1 MSSSPDEGEIR
12 SDACA
17 ENNKA
22 IHQNSQH
29 AQSPNGVDRLG
40 RTRDQTPIRD
50 SASRGSGSS
59 RPSPSPRGYKR
70 TRDEGDWYDG
80 RPDYDSRRSRRRR
93 DDEDRQS
100 YPCRPSRSHD
110 EAPRDSFRRSRIS
123 YEDLDRPEPQSSK
136 YHDFGQQNSRHDQYR
151 SRDGDRPLPRTRH
164 GACNRDR
171 GRDRAREQSGY
182 RRSSRRRSRSPQ
194 PARDDKSRHVR
205 FVPQEHQSQPD
216 TLSASHESYA
226 DSQSRGNIAAN
237 GSKSGTAPLSKRQV
251 FLPFYNT
258 PYFQPM
264 LTGHSD
270 SARAKPFDTNRHG
283 SKGYSNA
290 KSVDSSPRHR
300 GQVESS
306 SEQRDGSGLEPG
318 KDSSPETQ
326 IEPAQAMD
334 EDAEIERRRRRRE
347 EIWAKCSTET
357 ALPTQDS
364 TTQSEASVG
373 EPRISTRAR
382 HENQANMEQDRDD
395 VPEALKG
402 KLDGDSLCSESRL
415 ATKETRQPT
424 AEGARPEA
432 ELMEKSISTGLSQ
445 VREDEKSVT
454 ATPRSPMGEA
464 SPGTGQMAD
473 YTGLMNTHGAA
484 AEDDNDGP
492 SAADYDP
499 VVDMAA
505 DERRDERRHGQA
517 VLHGEPQPLKG
528 AVPAPQQSDTDKEN
542 EEDDFDMF
550 AEDFDPVK
558 YAAHQQ
564 KRGRIEKTGLLQ
576 HDDQEG
582 FYKVRIGEVIGDR
595 YEAKAVLGRGM
606 FARVVRAIDTKGRGE
621 KLVAIKMIRNN
632 DALRRAAHTEIAILR
647 KLNDADTANKKFI
660 VRFEQ
665 SFDHQSHLCMVFE
678 NLDMNLR
685 EVLQKFGRNVGINLE
700 ATRRFAKQI
709 FIGLDHLRKNH
720 IIHADLKPDNIVI
733 NERRSIVKI
742 CDLGTAIDRDDAA
755 TAHSEVTP
763 YLVSRFYRAPEVI
776 LGMDYDYAIDIWS
789 IGCTLFELFTGKI
802 LFPGESNNQMLKVIM
817 EARGRMYPRYYK
829 RGKLWNF
836 HFDDKDNFVSTET
849 DHISRKEIQR
859 HMTVKQ
865 GRSVAP
871 RLEAASTGM
880 SAEQKAELDHFK
892 ELMEGCL
899 MLHAERRLTP
909 EQALKHAFFTKTRP

>member
-80 RPDYDSRRSRRRR
+80 RPDYDSRRSRPRL
-93 DDEDRQS
+93 DNADRHS
-100 YPCRPSRSHD
+100 YPCRPSRSSD
-110 EAPRDSFRRSRIS
+110 EASRDSFRRSRIS

-136 YHDFGQQNSRHDQYR
+136 YSDFGQQSSHHDQYR
-151 SRDGDRPLPRTRH
+151 SRDRHRPLNRTRD
-164 GACNRDR
+164 ATCNRDQ
-171 GRDRAREQSGY
+171 GRNRPHEK
-182 RRSSRRRSRSPQ
+182 SRHRSRSPP

-205 FVPQEHQSQPD
+205 FVPQEHQGQPN
-216 TLSASHESYA
+216 TLSASHQSHA
-226 DSQSRGNIAAN
+226 QSQSRGKPAEN
-237 GSKSGTAPLSKRQV
+237 GSRSGTASLSKRD
-251 FLPFYNT
+251 L
-258 PYFQPM
+258 
-264 LTGHSD
+264 
-270 SARAKPFDTNRHG
+270 ARAKHGSQRYNNAKGVDAQDTN
-283 SKGYSNA
+283 
-290 KSVDSSPRHR
+290 HR
-300 GQVESS
+300 RPLSS
-306 SEQRDGSGLEPG
+306 SQQGDGSDAHSG
-318 KDSSPETQ
+318 KDSSPEAQ
-326 IEPAQAMD
+326 IEPAQAVD

-347 EIWAKCSTET
+347 EIMAKFNAPLSIGDSKPQTNVG
-357 ALPTQDS
+357 AGQD
-364 TTQSEASVG
+364 QV
-373 EPRISTRAR
+373 
-382 HENQANMEQDRDD
+382 
-395 VPEALKG
+395 
-402 KLDGDSLCSESRL
+402 DGGSLCSEPRL
-415 ATKETRQPT
+415 ATKETQQPT
-424 AEGARPEA
+424 AEGTRPDVDEVQNP
-432 ELMEKSISTGLSQ
+432 ISSGLSQ
-445 VREDEKSVT
+445 IREEEKSVT
-454 ATPRSPMGEA
+454 ATPRSPIGEA

-484 AEDDNDGP
+484 AQDDNYGP

-517 VLHGEPQPLKG
+517 VLHGEPQPVKS
-528 AVPAPQQSDTDKEN
+528 AAPVSQQSDTGEEN

-558 YAAHQQ
+558 YAVHQQ

-582 FYKVRIGEVIGDR
+582 FYKVRIGEVIGDG

-606 FARVVRAIDTKGRGE
+606 FARVVRAIDTKSRSE

-647 KLNDADTANKKFI
+647 KLNDADGANKKFI

-829 RGKLWNF
+829 RGKLWNL

-909 EQALKHAFFTKTRP
+909 EQALKHAFFTKTR